1 MFKATLLVC
10 AQALFVQSIAGQC
23 LGAGFGPL
31 AAELPLSSANW
42 AGMSAGPCGA
52 AGLFDGSWSAAGGP
66 FYGAGYG
73 PAAASASHG
82 ALPVSS
88 ASMIPPS
95 GVSVRSDN
103 AIEGPL
109 AVSGALPFLGTV
121 ALEGA
126 LPTAGAGAVAY
137 GAGNGEVAMLSEDI
151 GADGFN
157 SLAGGLGYGAG
168 ALSYGAGGLG
178 YGAGALGY
186 GAGALGYGAG
196 ALGYG
201 AGALGLAAGPLG
213 YNGAL
218 SGLGYARAG
227 CGCGSP
233 EQPADGLPDG
243 GSTVAHGHSQSRF
256 ADVLPPLI
264 GEEGEQ
270 KIGKGGKSCKAKST
284 SSITKSTSSI
294 TKSTSS
300 ITKTTSQGVESI
312 GADIFRQH
320 GDFSV
325 TGSVSHCT
333 STSGGQ
339 SAFQSYGSQEWQ
351 STGDCERSFDGVVK
365 LHERQKRQQVRNQH
379 HRRDHRR
386 QTKNRQRD
394 QQHRKDQQTYQPSW
408 QKTEEAQRREDRN
421 QLQDTNAY
429 SQCLNNVYGA
439 GLAYPGAYGLEAGL
453 AGAYG
458 LEAGLAGAYGLE
470 AGLAGPFAL
479 DAGLAPAAFGYPAAG
494 LAGAYGGAG
503 IGDIAV
509 AGEMPVAGTT
519 LVAGQVPI
527 LGAVRFAG
535 DLPAAG
541 TVSITGGSA
550 CGCGRYL

>member
-23 LGAGFGPL
+23 LGAGYGPL
-31 AAELPLSSANW
+31 AAEIPLSAANW

-168 ALSYGAGGLG
+168 AL
-178 YGAGALGY
+178 
-186 GAGALGYGAG
+186 GYGAG

-201 AGALGLAAGPLG
+201 AGALGLATGPLG

-218 SGLGYARAG
+218 SGLGYARTG
-227 CGCGSP
+227 CGCGS
-233 EQPADGLPDG
+233 
-243 GSTVAHGHSQSRF
+243 R
-256 ADVLPPLI
+256 LI
-264 GEEGEQ
+264 
-270 KIGKGGKSCKAKST
+270 
-284 SSITKSTSSI
+284 
-294 TKSTSS
+294 
-300 ITKTTSQGVESI
+300 
-312 GADIFRQH
+312 
-320 GDFSV
+320 
-325 TGSVSHCT
+325 
-333 STSGGQ
+333 
-339 SAFQSYGSQEWQ
+339 
-351 STGDCERSFDGVVK
+351 
-365 LHERQKRQQVRNQH
+365 
-379 HRRDHRR
+379 
-386 QTKNRQRD
+386 
-394 QQHRKDQQTYQPSW
+394 
-408 QKTEEAQRREDRN
+408 
-421 QLQDTNAY
+421 
-429 SQCLNNVYGA
+429 
-439 GLAYPGAYGLEAGL
+439 
-453 AGAYG
+453 
-458 LEAGLAGAYGLE
+458 
-470 AGLAGPFAL
+470 
-479 DAGLAPAAFGYPAAG
+479 
-494 LAGAYGGAG
+494 
-503 IGDIAV
+503 
-509 AGEMPVAGTT
+509 
-519 LVAGQVPI
+519 
-527 LGAVRFAG
+527 
-535 DLPAAG
+535 
-541 TVSITGGSA
+541 
-550 CGCGRYL
+550 

>member
-1 MFKATLLVC
+1 MSPIAVALLCIQACLVQNVYSQCLRGPFAPGFADSRAYALEAGLPGLNGFALDAGLAGPYALEAGLSPAFGYPAALSGLAGAGAYGGAGIGDITVAGEMPVAGTTLVAGQVPILGSVGFGGLVAAGGTVSIAGDYAIKDSKYYELTNELTKNRFVVDLYSLDAGPRGITAKSLYNLLKDLGLSRTNISSFLERASKAAVVGSRHPTLNMFKTVLVVC

-31 AAELPLSSANW
+31 AAEIPLSAANW

-168 ALSYGAGGLG
+168 ALG

-186 GAGALGYGAG
+186 GAGP
-196 ALGYG
+196 
-201 AGALGLAAGPLG
+201 LGLATGPLG

-227 CGCGSP
+227 CGCGS
-233 EQPADGLPDG
+233 
-243 GSTVAHGHSQSRF
+243 R
-256 ADVLPPLI
+256 LI
-264 GEEGEQ
+264 
-270 KIGKGGKSCKAKST
+270 
-284 SSITKSTSSI
+284 
-294 TKSTSS
+294 
-300 ITKTTSQGVESI
+300 
-312 GADIFRQH
+312 
-320 GDFSV
+320 
-325 TGSVSHCT
+325 
-333 STSGGQ
+333 
-339 SAFQSYGSQEWQ
+339 
-351 STGDCERSFDGVVK
+351 
-365 LHERQKRQQVRNQH
+365 
-379 HRRDHRR
+379 
-386 QTKNRQRD
+386 
-394 QQHRKDQQTYQPSW
+394 
-408 QKTEEAQRREDRN
+408 
-421 QLQDTNAY
+421 
-429 SQCLNNVYGA
+429 
-439 GLAYPGAYGLEAGL
+439 
-453 AGAYG
+453 
-458 LEAGLAGAYGLE
+458 
-470 AGLAGPFAL
+470 
-479 DAGLAPAAFGYPAAG
+479 
-494 LAGAYGGAG
+494 
-503 IGDIAV
+503 
-509 AGEMPVAGTT
+509 
-519 LVAGQVPI
+519 
-527 LGAVRFAG
+527 
-535 DLPAAG
+535 
-541 TVSITGGSA
+541 
-550 CGCGRYL
+550 